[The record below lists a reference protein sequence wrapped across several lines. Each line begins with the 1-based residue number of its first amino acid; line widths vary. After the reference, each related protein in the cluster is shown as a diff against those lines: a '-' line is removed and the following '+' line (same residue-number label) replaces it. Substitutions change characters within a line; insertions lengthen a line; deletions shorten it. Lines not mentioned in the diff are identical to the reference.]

1 METARL
7 TTWSPCWS
15 PSSRVLTSMPLA
27 PPETISCQKLI
38 SGEMSGAS
46 FWFLPMNFV
55 RGSVEYRPLSDAVP
69 FSVNEL
75 FHFSVPSNAAV
86 EPCATKGMETR
97 RSPQA
102 KRMRL
107 AIERTSKRN
116 YRRSMVVGIP
126 IQMEE
131 GPSKFILNVSW
142 TYDPT
147 NAKKH
152 VPLWI
157 SAGSSVATVFPP
169 RQPCATVR
177 ETCLPVPD
185 RWWFRS
191 RIPLRSCSL
200 CDGAQ
205 CHGRESDRR
214 NTAR

>member
-46 FWFLPMNFV
+46 FWFLPMNFAG
-55 RGSVEYRPLSDAVP
+55 GSVEYRPLSDAVP

-107 AIERTSKRN
+107 AIE
-116 YRRSMVVGIP
+116 
-126 IQMEE
+126 E
-131 GPSKFILNVSW
+131 
-142 TYDPT
+142 
-147 NAKKH
+147 
-152 VPLWI
+152 
-157 SAGSSVATVFPP
+157 
-169 RQPCATVR
+169 
-177 ETCLPVPD
+177 
-185 RWWFRS
+185 
-191 RIPLRSCSL
+191 PLRGIIEDPWSL
-200 CDGAQ
+200 GSNTDG
-205 CHGRESDRR
+205 RR
-214 NTAR
+214 PVQIYPECLLDV